1 MEIRKQYSIIFS
13 KNHFVHSDLIK
24 PTVFSKGFLPISK
37 NAEVIQWV
45 KTYIM
50 SQKQTRQELAAELFE
65 ELRMCLKGCTERD
78 ASLFVLQ
85 LTGYQRVGFT
95 KIS

>member
-13 KNHFVHSDLIK
+13 KNHFVHSDLIQ

-37 NAEVIQWV
+37 NPEVIQWV

-50 SQKQTRQELAAELFE
+50 SQKQTRQELAAELFK
-65 ELRMCLKGCTERD
+65 ELRTCLKDCRERD

-85 LTGYQRVGFT
+85 LTGYERVGFT